1 MSKTNESSLKSSESV
16 PPPICAMCLEN
27 LPGQSDYCKTSCG
40 HEFHLSCML
49 TYTAK
54 KGALRCCVEATSVM
68 CPLCRKELHTIPR
81 DIDRELLRM
90 VTHKNWSATRLLLE
104 EGAKYS
110 ASIREGDYPNDGHKN
125 LGMMALHFAVRDGAP
140 TEIIKEIYYA
150 HPIALISLEGC
161 GLTPFDLF
169 PYEYELEKF
178 GWTVERATEV
188 KEFLEAQ
195 LPADVRESV
204 SPVNWGKKKK

>member
-1 MSKTNESSLKSSESV
+1 MSKTNKSSLKSSESV

-27 LPGQSDYCKTSCG
+27 LPGQNDYCKTSCG

-49 TYTAK
+49 TYTAR
-54 KGALRCCVEATSVM
+54 KGALRYCVEATSVM
-68 CPLCRKELHTIPR
+68 CPLCRKELHNIPR
-81 DIDRELLRM
+81 DIDRELLHM
-90 VTHKNWSATRLLLE
+90 VTWKNWSARKLLLE

-125 LGMMALHFAVRDGAP
+125 LGMMALHFAVRDAAP

-195 LPADVRESV
+195 LPADVRE
-204 SPVNWGKKKK
+204 

>member
-1 MSKTNESSLKSSESV
+1 
-16 PPPICAMCLEN
+16 
-27 LPGQSDYCKTSCG
+27 
-40 HEFHLSCML
+40 ML

-68 CPLCRKELHTIPR
+68 CPLCRKELHNIPR

-90 VTHKNWSATRLLLE
+90 VTLKNWSARKLLLE

-125 LGMMALHFAVRDGAP
+125 LGMMALHFAVRDAAP

-150 HPIALISLEGC
+150 HPIALISLDGYGISPLDLLN
-161 GLTPFDLF
+161 GL
-169 PYEYELEKF
+169 YEYELEKF

-188 KEFLEAQ
+188 NEFLEAQ
-195 LPADVRESV
+195 LPAGVRE
-204 SPVNWGKKKK
+204 